1 MWGDSCPMSQV
12 TREPTA
18 ESRPVLP
25 DAAACAGDENAGR
38 APRVVG
44 VPSRSFRGDTC
55 LADALHR
62 LVRVGEALG
71 SLLSDGSEQRESV
84 ARSGWDPDAPSR
96 AGFRARGQPGG
107 LAGHSAER
115 PFLQLGLGGA
125 EDSRR
130 PLTPPRRGRL
140 RGVFPCVSP
149 RAPRGRWPCRLCLPS
164 PPTNSRHPATLP
176 VTASPGRG
184 VGRGGGDGEPGPR
197 NRVSRPSP
205 PSRSALTSRNPGN
218 SFSMSTRRSSFVK

>member
-1 MWGDSCPMSQV
+1 MWGDSCPMSRV

-25 DAAACAGDENAGR
+25 DAAVCAGDENAGR

-107 LAGHSAER
+107 LAGHSA
-115 PFLQLGLGGA
+115 
-125 EDSRR
+125 
-130 PLTPPRRGRL
+130 
-140 RGVFPCVSP
+140 
-149 RAPRGRWPCRLCLPS
+149 PRGLSCSSASVARRTPGGLWPPLAVAVCVASSRASHRERL
-164 PPTNSRHPATLP
+164 A
-176 VTASPGRG
+176 
-184 VGRGGGDGEPGPR
+184 GGG
-197 NRVSRPSP
+197 RVVFAFPPPLQTVAARPCP
-205 PSRSALTSRNPGN
+205 Q
-218 SFSMSTRRSSFVK
+218 